1 MNTEL
6 PTHMKSFMDHLRSM
20 PPGDATSFWDFAEH
34 YHDELEGFES
44 AMDLLSEGHPIY
56 FSTHEG
62 RWINNASPEAI
73 HYHKATRPEGLDGV
87 ATMIRNQMCYLRR
100 LLSGLQQARH
110 NLHESEQT
118 VTSLDERNPDVE

>member
-6 PTHMKSFMDHLRSM
+6 PTHMKSCVDHLRSM
-20 PPGDATSFWDFAEH
+20 PRGSIISYWDFAEH

-44 AMDLLSEGHPIY
+44 AMELLSDGHPIY

-73 HYHKATRPEGLDGV
+73 YYHKATRAEDFDGME
-87 ATMIRNQMCYLRR
+87 TMIRDQLCYLRR
-100 LLSGLQQARH
+100 LLGGLQKAR
-110 NLHESEQT
+110 
-118 VTSLDERNPDVE
+118 TSLNVSE